1 MKPKLNLLLA
11 GFLIIITSCQK
22 SNSNLSSEKQNQTAF
37 EPIKISYKDTTSVYR
52 LFKPFK
58 TSEKDDLSKLELQSA
73 SAKIALPR
81 VQLTYK
87 GNGTYD
93 VILWNNQNNERL
105 DCTYTFYSNGI
116 PAPIPQYNRMSYEV
130 TDPAIVFKWET
141 PAAGNYKFVIYY
153 HTGVDAGRTAELPV
167 TIYNQPVPP
176 PGRLALYRYIN
187 PYTGHHIY
195 TTNWQE
201 LASGSQ
207 LFVFEKVQGYILPS
221 SGPNTLLIYRY
232 YNRASDDHWLSTS
245 TAGASGYV
253 REGGVGYI
261 DLAPTS
267 DSTLPLIEYFSTTH
281 GHAYVTPPETL
292 PAPDVMGGT
301 LGYLASPQ

>member
-1 MKPKLNLLLA
+1 MKSKLYFLLA
-11 GFLIIITSCQK
+11 GFLIIIITSCQK
-22 SNSNLSSEKQNQTAF
+22 SNSNLSSEKQTQTAF
-37 EPIKISYKDTTSVYR
+37 EPIKISYKDTVSVYR

-58 TSEKDDLSKLELQSA
+58 TSENRDSSGLVTQ

-153 HTGVDAGRTAELPV
+153 HAGIDAGRTAELPV
-167 TIYNQPVPP
+167 TIYNQPMPP
-176 PGRLALYRYIN
+176 PGKLALYRYIN

-207 LFVFEKVQGYILPS
+207 LFVFEKVQGYILPN
-221 SGPNTLLIYRY
+221 SGPNALLINRY
-232 YNRASDDHWLSTS
+232 YNRASDDHWLTTS
-245 TAGASGYV
+245 TTGSSGYV
-253 REGGVGYI
+253 LEGGVGYI
-261 DLAPTS
+261 NQAPTS
-267 DSTLPLIEYFSTTH
+267 DSTLPLIQYFSTTH
-281 GHAYVTPPETL
+281 GHAYLTPPETL
-292 PAPDVMGGT
+292 AAPDVKEGT
-301 LGYLASPQ
+301 LGYLAPPQ